1 MSLGC
6 EFFQRLATWSDP
18 SPLQVT
24 YYENLHFLFAK
35 RWNEI
40 VPISTHSP
48 DSKKINKTR
57 SWCSSTRV
65 LFRVP
70 RLCLF
75 FTPVGYRELIKF
87 GTYGNIAKLNCVHSD
102 VLLNFVFWPVVEFL
116 AVCGRG
122 PGELGR
128 ESRRESGMNSK
139 GDFDIFLWYTDK
151 IFRLVQFPNFN
162 IQVEFFNIRLRNS
175 KKNIFLSLLLL
186 IYLSIIFWM

>member
-1 MSLGC
+1 MWIFPTFGNVVRSVSSPGHLLWKLAFPVRKTLKRDC
-6 EFFQRLATWSDP
+6 SHQHTLSRL
-18 SPLQVT
+18 
-24 YYENLHFLFAK
+24 
-35 RWNEI
+35 
-40 VPISTHSP
+40 
-48 DSKKINKTR
+48 KKINKTR

-151 IFRLVQFPNFN
+151 IFRLVQFLNFN
-162 IQVEFFNIRLRNS
+162 IQVEFFQHYFPVLEEEPFS
-175 KKNIFLSLLLL
+175 FTTFSDIF
-186 IYLSIIFWM
+186 IYYNLNVM